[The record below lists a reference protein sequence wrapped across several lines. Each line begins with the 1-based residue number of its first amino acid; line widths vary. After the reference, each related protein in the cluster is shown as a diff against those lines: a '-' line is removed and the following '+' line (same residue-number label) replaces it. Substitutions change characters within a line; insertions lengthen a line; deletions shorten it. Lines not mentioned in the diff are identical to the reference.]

1 MKRILFPII
10 AVLLV
15 MGLVLPGCAGE
26 GGPPEE
32 EGVVYTFEDG
42 EIVIGIAGEVGH
54 ATGDMQW
61 AAAQIAAGAIN
72 GADGVDIDG
81 TSHTIV
87 LQRID
92 TKEASDETGEQG
104 TIAMS
109 AAIDDVDFVMGGFRT
124 ESTEVYREVAMD
136 AQKLFFNCGAATE
149 ALQHSAVTDYDKYKY
164 WFKTT
169 PYNEHFLAQSVLRI
183 LDAVAIKL
191 RQELGLAPDAELTAA
206 IISEDLKW
214 ASDEQVPE
222 YEAGLPALNIKL
234 LDTYLVDSLA
244 PASTMGAL
252 TDIQA
257 KYDPHFIIPVYS
269 GTMGVAYAQGMRAY
283 VPNAMS
289 VGINVYAQ
297 LKAPWAADL
306 ATAPPG
312 GPACAYQIQLDT
324 WAEGPKQSA
333 MTADF
338 LNAFASVVGEYPL
351 YTAATYDAIF
361 GLKAAL
367 EDVGYMEDGVGKAKA
382 NDLIQWYEDPA
393 NAQPL
398 TSGKKAGTYPQPGTT
413 VDGKPALSEDQ
424 VAALYPGTEYN
435 AADWV
440 MPPHPT
446 HDLIYGPEWVTG
458 VGAQWQ
464 WDEAAGVW
472 KKVGIWPMEIE
483 GVDLVDQYGDW
494 NFQYPG
500 TKPLVIPQNVI
511 DHFG

>member
-26 GGPPEE
+26 GAPPEE
-32 EGVVYTFEDG
+32 EGVIYTFEDG
-42 EIVIGIAGEVGH
+42 GIVIGIAGEVGH

-72 GADGVDIDG
+72 NAGGVDIDG
-81 TSHTIV
+81 TPHTV
-87 LQRID
+87 TMQMID
-92 TKEASDETGEQG
+92 TKEVSDETGEQG
-104 TIAMS
+104 TIALS

-136 AQKLFFNCGAATE
+136 AQKLFFNCGASTE
-149 ALQHSAVTDYDKYKY
+149 ALQHSAVTDYDRYKY

-169 PYNEHFLAQSVLRI
+169 PPNEYLLASSVLRT
-183 LDAVAIKL
+183 LDTVAIKL
-191 RQELGLAPDAELTAA
+191 RQALGLAPDAELTAV

-222 YEAGLPALNIKL
+222 YEDGLPALDIKL
-234 LDTYLVDSLA
+234 LDTYLVDSLD

-257 KYDPHFIIPVYS
+257 NYDPHFIIPVLS
-269 GTMGVAYAQGMRAY
+269 GTMGVAYAQGKQAY

-297 LKAPWAADL
+297 LKAPWADDL
-306 ATAPPG
+306 ATVPPG
-312 GPACAYQIQLDT
+312 GPACANHIQLDT
-324 WAEGPKQSA
+324 WAEGLEQSA

-338 LNAFASVVGEYPL
+338 LNGFLSVVGEYPL
-351 YTAATYDAIF
+351 YTAATYDASF
-361 GLKAAL
+361 TLKAAL
-367 EDVGYMEDGVGKAKA
+367 EDVAYMEDGVGKAKA
-382 NDLIQWYEDPA
+382 NDLIAWFEDPA
-393 NAQPL
+393 NAQPI
-398 TSGKKAGTYPQPGTT
+398 TSARKLVTYAEPGTT

-435 AADWV
+435 TADWV
-440 MPPHPT
+440 MPPHTT
-446 HDLIYGPEWVTG
+446 HDIIYGPEYVTAVG
-458 VGAQWQ
+458 VQWQ